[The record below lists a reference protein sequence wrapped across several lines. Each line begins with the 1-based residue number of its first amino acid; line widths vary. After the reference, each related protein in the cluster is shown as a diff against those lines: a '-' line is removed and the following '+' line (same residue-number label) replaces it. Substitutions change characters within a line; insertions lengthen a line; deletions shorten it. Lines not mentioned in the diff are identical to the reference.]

1 MSQGTSRR
9 GSYAVGRKRRE
20 HIIDIAAQCFASR
33 GYSQTSLAEIARQVG
48 LTTPGVTHH
57 FPTKQH
63 LLLAIVEQRFD
74 VAERFAAASE
84 GPLDG
89 TKTLRLLLE
98 LTQLFVA
105 RPGLMELF
113 VRVSA
118 EAADPDSPAHELFA
132 ERYERVTAQIAALFL
147 SEARAGYLRTDID
160 YHAVARECI
169 AVSDGLQLQWVV
181 SRGKIDLVAQIG
193 THLQRLGNSLRP

>member
-1 MSQGTSRR
+1 MSQGTTKR
-9 GSYAVGRKRRE
+9 GSYSVGRKRRG
-20 HIIDIAAQCFASR
+20 HIIDVAAQYFASQ
-33 GYSQTSLAEIARQVG
+33 GYSNTSLAEIARQVG

-74 VAERFAAASE
+74 VAESFAAASE

-89 TKTLRLLLE
+89 TRTLGLLLE
-98 LTQLFVA
+98 LTHLLIAQ
-105 RPGLMELF
+105 PGLMELF

-132 ERYERVTAQIAALFL
+132 ERYERVTAQIAALFQA
-147 SEARAGYLRTDID
+147 EAQAGFLRTDID

-181 SRGKIDLVAQIG
+181 SRGKIDLVAQIN
-193 THLQRLGNSLRP
+193 THLQRLGDSLRP